1 VRALSDSTGGD
12 QGERLKLGPKWRMTY
27 TRLWTEE
34 VREHCRGFR
43 HREELRHGPFET
55 EAEAA
60 AGFRAEQDPMP
71 EGFVDPRLLNSAGY
85 NASPRRLRFAALC
98 AYFSRV
104 GAVMFA
110 PLLQSNPATESDLAN
125 SRAVDV
131 SAPGLVEG
139 WARFVEDMVDQ
150 MRDAASGS
158 EYDWSESYLSNCTF
172 ENVARIIVGRWVLC
186 DFRQYGLNGLD
197 EQRARVVHRRVA
209 VRPNGF

>member
-1 VRALSDSTGGD
+1 M
-12 QGERLKLGPKWRMTY
+12 QEF
-27 TRLWTEE
+27 
-34 VREHCRGFR
+34 REHCCGFR

-71 EGFVDPRLLNSAGY
+71 EGFVDPRLLDPAGY
-85 NASPRRLRFAALC
+85 AASPRRLRFAALC

-110 PLLQSNPATESDLAN
+110 PLLQSNPATETDLAN
-125 SRAVDV
+125 LRAVDA

-139 WARFVEDMVDQ
+139 WASLVECMVQ
-150 MRDAASGS
+150 QSREHTFES

-172 ENVARIIVGRWVLC
+172 ENVAIIIVGQWVLS
-186 DFRQYGLNGLD
+186 DFRDYGLHVEGWSNDARELFTRGWQDGLTTFD
-197 EQRARVVHRRVA
+197 GRA
-209 VRPNGF
+209 